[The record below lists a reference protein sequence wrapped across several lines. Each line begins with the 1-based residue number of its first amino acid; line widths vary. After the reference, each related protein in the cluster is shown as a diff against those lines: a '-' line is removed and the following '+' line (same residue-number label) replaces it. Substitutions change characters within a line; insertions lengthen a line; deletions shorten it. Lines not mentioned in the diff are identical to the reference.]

1 LVYAEEI
8 DGSVL
13 MTLCEEPSPWPMDE
27 LKREH
32 GGGVDVV
39 DAVGR
44 LVRRGLVLRM
54 DGGAYVIA
62 SAAGRYA
69 VAMGEETP

>member
-1 LVYAEEI
+1 MVYAQEI

-13 MTLCEEPSPWPMDE
+13 MTLCEEPAPWRMDE

-39 DAVGR
+39 DAVAR
-44 LVRRGLVLRM
+44 LVRRGPVLRLEG
-54 DGGAYVIA
+54 D
-62 SAAGRYA
+62 
-69 VAMGEETP
+69 

>member
-1 LVYAEEI
+1 MVYAQEI

-13 MTLCEEPSPWPMDE
+13 MTLCEEPAPWPMDE

-39 DAVGR
+39 DAVAR
-44 LVRRGLVLRM
+44 LVRRGPTLRLEG
-54 DGGAYVIA
+54 DYVIT

-69 VAMGEETP
+69 VAMSEETP

>member
-1 LVYAEEI
+1 MVNAEEI

-13 MTLCEEPSPWPMDE
+13 MTLCEEPAPWPMEE

-39 DAVGR
+39 DTVGR
-44 LVRRGLVLRM
+44 LVRRRLVLRM
-54 DGGAYVIA
+54 EGGAYVIA

-69 VAMGEETP
+69 VAMSD